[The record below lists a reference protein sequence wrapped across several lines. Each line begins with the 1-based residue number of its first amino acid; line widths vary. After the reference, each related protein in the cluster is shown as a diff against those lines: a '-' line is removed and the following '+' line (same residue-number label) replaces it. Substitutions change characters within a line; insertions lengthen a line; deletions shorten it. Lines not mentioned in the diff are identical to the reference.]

1 MSQRKRGNSW
11 QVRFQVNGKI
21 FEESLGP
28 TATKQDAKDYE
39 AKRRREI
46 ICGKVGR
53 KKKYTIEDALVRWL
67 QGEAST
73 LASYK
78 DGSLLSKIRL
88 IKPFV
93 INTQLTSIVE
103 AAEAIKSSGLKEGLL
118 PATINR
124 RLAVLRRIANLAY
137 QQWQWLDKPYGNRIK
152 LLKGEIARHVYL
164 TPKQV
169 ESLAKNCRHPVV
181 ATAIKLVART
191 GLRKSEL
198 LKADTIYDGCIVVE
212 GKGNPPRP
220 RLVPVPAEM
229 SDLKLPLGISDSVLR
244 EYFEE
249 ARALSGLEYVR
260 FHDLRHTAASWWAMA
275 NANMGTIGELLGHT
289 NANTTR
295 RYTHFSTSHLK
306 EVTNR
311 VPIKEK

>member
-1 MSQRKRGNSW
+1 MGQRKRGNSW
-11 QVRFQVNGKI
+11 QVRFQVNGEI
-21 FEESLGP
+21 YEESLGP

-46 ICGKVGR
+46 IAGHVGR

-67 QGEAST
+67 QGEASA

-78 DGSLLSKIRL
+78 DGSLLSKIRS

-93 INTQLTSIVE
+93 VNTQLTSIVE
-103 AAEAIKSSGLKEGLL
+103 AAESIKSAGIKKKLK

-124 RLAVLRRIANLAY
+124 RLAILRRLANLAY
-137 QQWQWLDKPYGNRIK
+137 QQWRWLDHPYGTQIK
-152 LLKGEIARHVYL
+152 LLKGEIARQIYL

-169 ESLAKNCRHPVV
+169 ESLAKNCSHPIV

-191 GLRKSEL
+191 GLRRSEL
-198 LKADTIYDGCIVVE
+198 LKADTIFDSCIVVE

-220 RLVPVPAEM
+220 RLVPVPKEM
-229 SDLKLPLGISDSVLR
+229 SDLKLPLGISEDELR
-244 EYFEE
+244 KYFHE

-275 NANMGTIGELLGHT
+275 DANMGTIGELLGHT

-295 RYTHFSTSHLK
+295 RYTHFSTRHLK

-311 VPIKEK
+311 IPLKEK